1 MARARN
7 GNAIQSKIQMT
18 IYGEPF
24 TGKSTMASQFAYMK
38 NPDGSPFKVLYLDP
52 ESGSILVSFIQLLLV
67 QKRDVFCWQI
77 PKHSFAA
84 STQTRVLHGKHGSVK
99 CHIETSKNI
108 FKSGQICLHFN
119 LSVDI
124 IYLSSTKVYS
134 TNKRCMIY

>member
-52 ESGSILVSFIQLLLV
+52 ESGSIDDYLGTMKANGVN
-67 QKRDVFCWQI
+67 
-77 PKHSFAA
+77 PA
-84 STQTRVLHGKHGSVK
+84 
-99 CHIETSKNI
+99 NI
-108 FKSGQICLHFN
+108 WI
-119 LSVDI
+119 
-124 IYLSSTKVYS
+124 VY
-134 TNKRCMIY
+134 